1 MSDIIWT
8 QMRPIFYLLYANT
21 LIQGIKGM
29 AELTNNENNIPP
41 WYTIPFKI
49 QIERQIWITV
59 QIQMQI
65 EKEVEIQI
73 QR

>member
-1 MSDIIWT
+1 
-8 QMRPIFYLLYANT
+8 
-21 LIQGIKGM
+21 M
-29 AELTNNENNIPP
+29 AELTNNENNITP